1 MNQSEYIE
9 MIIKDLNII
18 TMELIEEHNIP
29 LYMPLEKCIS
39 SSNIEDLYLKNEYS
53 IYDQLDGAYKK
64 ELKNLFVYLCMITN
78 KKLTL
83 NKVSFKIND

>member
-39 SSNIEDLYLKNEYS
+39 SSNIEDLFSVGS
-53 IYDQLDGAYKK
+53 I
-64 ELKNLFVYLCMITN
+64 M
-78 KKLTL
+78 
-83 NKVSFKIND
+83 VSYIIIYNTFH

>member
-53 IYDQLDGAYKK
+53 IYDQ
-64 ELKNLFVYLCMITN
+64 
-78 KKLTL
+78 
-83 NKVSFKIND
+83 

>member
-29 LYMPLEKCIS
+29 VYML
-39 SSNIEDLYLKNEYS
+39 L
-53 IYDQLDGAYKK
+53 
-64 ELKNLFVYLCMITN
+64 
-78 KKLTL
+78 
-83 NKVSFKIND
+83 